1 MTINPINHEDSQ
13 FRNDD
18 TFLEE
23 EQEPQFTIVET
34 DPSLHSYY
42 KESWLSSAKQPDANT
57 SLNLLQMEYQFV
69 PINRLDIIED
79 ESMEEVLEQVS
90 METPGFALSRTVWDM
105 KGLFHVNR
113 RTFCSRWDRKSEIN
127 ENLMEYAYQF
137 SALRSFAWTL
147 ADYCA
152 GHGLEPK
159 EVDLEV
165 LHRIV
170 QFIAQRKWLNYK
182 ADSFCAGLCS
192 GDDLYGCYL
201 PDEILKGNREL
212 AKRIFRTCVVFSNV
226 SEQLNSLDEL
236 RRDLEYIY
244 PAVRKLWEELGENRD
259 YDQPLTGDQADVVYA
274 WCVVANAAEKPFCL
288 QEGPMDYEFSYTE
301 SRQEAEEMMYWKNAI
316 GWMRAY
322 GQYLNRNAAIQF
334 SGKLFVFTGFGGK
347 SEEKKHPLVEK
358 VLEQGGVYRTAVSKL
373 TDYLVVDPAQAGASK
388 TNKALD
394 LQDTG
399 CPVQMILRF
408 DLESAL
414 GMEHT
419 GMDVSSL
426 LERFGPEAINK
437 TDAAGA
443 SMRDKSQQNNVVL
456 PDGVQVVEKEL
467 FKNDQNLHTITL
479 PKGVR
484 IIENDAFSGCNH
496 LTQVNLPS
504 TLEEI
509 RAGAFAFCDHL
520 TKLVIPEGVT
530 KIGRRAFFGCR
541 KLKDLYFLGWD
552 IDFDAS
558 VFEGLRHL
566 RIHAP
571 AGSDALI
578 YAQDQDIECDN
589 ALPSGVQLE
598 DLLNKRKN
606 KALKEIEA
614 LPAAVVIPPSDYESE
629 QPGRLDRYTGSD
641 TAVMIPDGISVIGSN
656 SFYNQN
662 IVLVVIPEGVVTIE
676 SDTFRS
682 CEKLQQVILPK
693 SLKKIEDGAF
703 SECSRLISIRLLE
716 EMECIQKSAF
726 DSCSNL
732 TESILPSKLEK
743 LGIAAF
749 ADCKRLSTLKIQ
761 EGIQEIPDSCFDGC
775 NRLEEVQ
782 LPNSLKIIGER
793 AFADCKRLPTLKIQ
807 EGVQEILD
815 RCFDDCCSLEEVHL
829 PNSLKIIGKYAFSG
843 CEKLSSITIPEG
855 VEELRE
861 SSFFYCINL
870 GKVNL
875 PNTLQSIGPEAF
887 EYCEK
892 LEQIVIPG
900 SVIQI
905 GKDAFRVCD
914 QLKDVTILSKEI
926 ELGKNSLES
935 GLDQDMVIHLK
946 PGSQAEQYAKEN
958 QISYDY
964 ELSLDVE

>member
-23 EQEPQFTIVET
+23 EQNPQFTMVET

-42 KESWLSSAKQPDANT
+42 KESWLFSAKQPDENT
-57 SLNLLQMEYQFV
+57 SLNQLQMEYQFV

-90 METPGFALSRTVWDM
+90 METPDFALSRTVWEM
-105 KGLFHVNR
+105 KELFHVNR
-113 RTFCSRWDRKSEIN
+113 RAFCSRWDRKSEIN
-127 ENLMEYAYQF
+127 ESLMEYAYQF

-152 GHGLEPK
+152 GHGVEPK
-159 EVDLEV
+159 EIDLEV
-165 LHRIV
+165 LHRMV

-192 GDDLYGCYL
+192 GDDLYCCYL
-201 PDEILKGNREL
+201 PDEILKGNPEL
-212 AKRIFRTCVVFSNV
+212 ARRIFRTCVVFSGV

-244 PAVRKLWEELGENRD
+244 PAVRKLWEELRKNRD
-259 YDQPLTGDQADVVYA
+259 YNQPLIGDQADVVYA

-301 SRQEAEEMMYWKNAI
+301 SRQEAEEMMHWKNAI
-316 GWMRAY
+316 GWIRAY
-322 GQYLNRNAAIQF
+322 GKYLNRNATIQF

-373 TDYLVVDPAQAGASK
+373 TDYLVIDPAQAGASK

-399 CPVQMILRF
+399 CPVQLILRF

-467 FKNDQNLHTITL
+467 FKNDQNLHAITL
-479 PKGVR
+479 PEGVR
-484 IIENDAFSGCNH
+484 VIENDAFAGCNH

-509 RAGAFAFCDHL
+509 KAGAFAFCDHL

-552 IDFDAS
+552 IDFDAN
-558 VFEGLRHL
+558 VFEWNL

-662 IVLVVIPEGVVTIE
+662 IVLAVIPEGVVTIE
-676 SDTFRS
+676 SDAFGR
-682 CEKLQQVILPK
+682 CEKLQQVLLPK

-703 SECSRLISIRLLE
+703 SECKRLFSIRLQE
-716 EMECIQKSAF
+716 EMECVQESAF
-726 DSCSNL
+726 DGCSNL
-732 TESILPSKLEK
+732 TDSILPSKLEE
-743 LGIAAF
+743 LGMAAF
-749 ADCKRLSTLKIQ
+749 ANCERLSTLRIQ
-761 EGIQEIPDSCFDGC
+761 EGIQEIPDGCFDGC
-775 NRLEEVQ
+775 CSLEEVQ

-793 AFADCKRLPTLKIQ
+793 AF
-807 EGVQEILD
+807 
-815 RCFDDCCSLEEVHL
+815 
-829 PNSLKIIGKYAFSG
+829 SG
-843 CEKLSSITIPEG
+843 CKKLSSITVPEG
-855 VEELRE
+855 VKELGE
-861 SSFFYCINL
+861 SSFFHCQNL
-870 GKVNL
+870 VEVNL
-875 PNTLQSIGPEAF
+875 PNTLQSIEREAF
-887 EYCEK
+887 WCCEK
-892 LEQIVIPG
+892 LKQIVIPS
-900 SVIQI
+900 SVTQI
-905 GKDAFRVCD
+905 GKEAFMLCD
-914 QLKDVTILSKEI
+914 QLKQVTILSQKI
-926 ELGKNSLES
+926 ELGEKSLES
-935 GLDQDMVIHLK
+935 GRDQDMVIHLK

-958 QISYDY
+958 EISYDY
-964 ELSLDVE
+964 ELPLGVE